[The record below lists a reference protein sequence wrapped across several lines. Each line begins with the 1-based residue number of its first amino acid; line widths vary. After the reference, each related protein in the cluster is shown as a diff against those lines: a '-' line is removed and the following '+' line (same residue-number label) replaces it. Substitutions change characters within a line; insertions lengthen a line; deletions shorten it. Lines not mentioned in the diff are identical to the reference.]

1 MASLGHVALGMAA
14 ARLHDNARP
23 SLSSMTFWSALSLLP
38 DVDVIGF
45 PLGVQY
51 GDPWGHRGATH
62 SLVFAVAAGLVAGV
76 AGRRVTRERARTAIV
91 ASAVLVSHGLLDTM
105 TDGGLGCALLWPF
118 DLTRYFAPWR
128 PIPVAPI
135 GLGML
140 SAYGLIVVLVELA
153 MFAPALLFALR
164 PPTLVMKHVV
174 SWLAVWAIA
183 LSIVGY
189 RPARDAIVGYLLRD
203 GTRFT
208 AGFSEAAF
216 RNIAAGDSEND
227 VRRRLGAP
235 FSESWFYVADARS
248 PEDRPIP
255 LEHTCGL
262 VRFERG
268 AVSRLFDSGA
278 CGERGVRI
286 GLPNR
291 DVETRLG
298 KPYESCWQYSQPRG
312 TAAFRQR
319 AVCFSSGV
327 VRRIVRR

>member
-1 MASLGHVALGMAA
+1 MS
-14 ARLHDNARP
+14 RL
-23 SLSSMTFWSALSLLP
+23 S
-38 DVDVIGF
+38 
-45 PLGVQY
+45 
-51 GDPWGHRGATH
+51 
-62 SLVFAVAAGLVAGV
+62 AAGQLAF
-76 AGRRVTRERARTAIV
+76 ATA
-91 ASAVLVSHGLLDTM
+91 VSK
-105 TDGGLGCALLWPF
+105 A
-118 DLTRYFAPWR
+118 
-128 PIPVAPI
+128 
-135 GLGML
+135 ML
-140 SAYGLIVVLVELA
+140 SAYGLMVVLVELA

-164 PPTLVMKHVV
+164 PPTLATKHVV

-189 RPARDAIVGYLLRD
+189 SPARYSIVGFLLRD

-216 RNIAAGDSEND
+216 RNIAVGDSEND

-235 FSESWFYVADARS
+235 FSESWFYIADARS
-248 PEDRPIP
+248 PEDLPIP
-255 LEHTCGL
+255 SEHTCGL
-262 VRFERG
+262 VRFDRG
-268 AVSRLFDSGA
+268 AVSRLFDPDA

-298 KPYESCWQYSQPRG
+298 KPYESCWQYSQPGG
-312 TAAFRQR
+312 TAVFRQR

>member
-14 ARLHDNARP
+14 ARIHDHRRP
-23 SLSSMTFWSALSLLP
+23 PASSMAFWSALSLFP
-38 DVDVIGF
+38 DIDVVGFRLAVD
-45 PLGVQY
+45 Y

-62 SLVFAVAAGLVAGV
+62 SLVFAVALGVTVGLAARGFSRP
-76 AGRRVTRERARTAIV
+76 AARTAIV
-91 ASAVLVSHGLLDTM
+91 ATAVLASHGLLDTM

-118 DLTRYFAPWR
+118 ELTRYFAPLR

-153 MFAPALLFALR
+153 MFTPALLFALR
-164 PPTLVMKHVV
+164 PPTLATRRVV

-183 LSIVGY
+183 LPIVGY
-189 RPARDAIVGYLLRD
+189 SPARDGIVEFLLRD
-203 GTRFT
+203 GTRLT
-208 AGFSEAAF
+208 PGFSEAAF
-216 RNIAAGDSEND
+216 RNIAVGDSEND
-227 VRRRLGAP
+227 VRRRLGEP

-255 LEHTCGL
+255 SEHTCGL

-268 AVSRLFDSGA
+268 AVSRLFDPDA

-286 GLPNR
+286 GLPDR

-298 KPYESCWQYSQPRG
+298 KPHESCWQYSQPSG